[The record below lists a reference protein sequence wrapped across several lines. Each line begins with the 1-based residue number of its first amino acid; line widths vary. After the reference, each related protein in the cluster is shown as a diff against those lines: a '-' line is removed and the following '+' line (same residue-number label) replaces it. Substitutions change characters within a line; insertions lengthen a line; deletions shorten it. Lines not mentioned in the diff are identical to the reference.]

1 MKKKLALFMTMML
14 TMSMIPF
21 SSFAEKTDDFVKI
34 VNGIEEYGARD
45 ENKPVSFTI
54 DLGEDAY
61 LYRGMVEITLKN
73 ARIADTSNPVTA
85 KFMEDDKEVG
95 TETEVTFEDKLK
107 SEPLKGNEDN
117 FYMRIGGSKDLR
129 NKGEE
134 NTKLLITMRLDFS
147 NSSLG
152 DVDVTMKDLAQE
164 GIGNKTF
171 TIARFSGTMQRSMLV
186 DVDDSKTRVGK
197 AGGSL
202 SEFEITRFDT
212 LDSKTTNNTV
222 ELELPANI
230 EFNTKNTEVMLD
242 GKKITPTY
250 KQDNRI
256 LMLTNVSRDADKL
269 TVKPYVDIDDEKIP
283 YGDVKL
289 NIEFYVGSRAVDG
302 KDVVIG
308 SVTDSGAQV
317 KITEKGKDR
326 IPKLTAGE
334 TKTVEVTLDGVK
346 GTFSKGS
353 LISFKLDKIDA
364 VYGKVTVID
373 PKGKI
378 MPMGQSAGK
387 SVGDTVNNLEV
398 YKNRTF
404 DFKVLE
410 NDMNQ
415 IKFEMD
421 ITAAMMEDGKA
432 QLAIIKD
439 GAEQSRTDLAYVE
452 SKANIE
458 TGISTVSKGSVF
470 KGQDIVL
477 RETKA
482 GSFEVGDV
490 LYFVFDRANMGFD
503 ISDLKI
509 TATQNV
515 EFAEPKVNK
524 DGVLELKVNRKSYN
538 APARIDITGIKVYTT
553 ENVVGGIVKLKIN
566 LNKIDENTIYEV
578 DYVNI
583 LGGNISNVTVFTIG
597 SKNYTA
603 SGTQKEASEAPY
615 VKNGYTMLPVR
626 ALAESLGLTSTWDN
640 ENKIATFANN
650 NKIAVIELGKKTMIV
665 NGTPISLSVPAE
677 LKNGVTMIELRGLAN
692 AFGVDIDWNGV
703 QKTATVKSK

>member
-21 SSFAEKTDDFVKI
+21 SSFAEKTDDFVKV

-61 LYRGMVEITLKN
+61 LDRGLVEVTLKN
-73 ARIADTSNPVTA
+73 VKTARIANPITA
-85 KFMEDDKEVG
+85 KFMEGDKEVG
-95 TETEVTFEDKLK
+95 METEVTFEDKVN
-107 SEPLKGNEDN
+107 SDPLRGNEDN

-129 NKGEE
+129 NKGTE

-152 DVDVTMKDLAQE
+152 DVDVAMKDMSE
-164 GIGNKTF
+164 TGIGVKEF
-171 TIARFSGTMQRSMLV
+171 TIADFTGTMQRSMLV
-186 DVDDSKTRVGK
+186 EVKDDKTRVGK

-202 SEFEITRFDT
+202 SEFQVTRFDS
-212 LDSKTTNNTV
+212 LDSKITSNTV
-222 ELELPANI
+222 ELKLPSNI
-230 EFNTKNTEVMLD
+230 EFNTKNTEVILD

-250 KQDNRI
+250 KQDNKI
-256 LMLTNVSRDADKL
+256 LMLSNVSRDADKL
-269 TVKPYVDIDDEKIP
+269 VVKPYVDIDDEKIP

-289 NIEFYVGSRAVDG
+289 DIDFYVGSRSVDG
-302 KDVVIG
+302 KEAIIG
-308 SVTDSGAQV
+308 TVTDSGAQV

-353 LISFKLDKIDA
+353 LINFKVDGIDA
-364 VYGKVTVID
+364 VYGKVTIID

-387 SVGDTVNNLEV
+387 AIDDKVNNLEV
-398 YKNRTF
+398 YRNRTF

-421 ITAAMMEDGKA
+421 ITASMMEDGRA
-432 QLAIIKD
+432 QLSLIKD
-439 GAEQSRTDLAYVE
+439 GVEQSRTDLANVE
-452 SKANIE
+452 SKAKIE
-458 TGISTVSKGSVF
+458 TGISPVTKGKVF
-470 KGQDIVL
+470 KGNDIVI
-477 RETKA
+477 RESQA

-490 LYFVFDRANMGFD
+490 LYFVFDKSNIGFD
-503 ISDLKI
+503 ASDIEI
-509 TATQNV
+509 TNTQNMQ
-515 EFAEPKVNK
+515 FSDPKVNK
-524 DGVLELKVNRKSYN
+524 DGVLEIKVLRKSYN
-538 APARIDITGIKVYTT
+538 APARIDIKGIKVYTT
-553 ENVVGGIVKLKIN
+553 ENVVGGVAKLKIN
-566 LNKIDENTIYEV
+566 LNKVDDNTIYAV
-578 DYVNI
+578 DYVNV
-583 LGGNISNVTVFTIG
+583 LGGNITNVTIFTIG
-597 SKNYTA
+597 SKNYTT
-603 SGTQKEASEAPY
+603 SGTQKSASEAPY

-626 ALAESLGLTSTWDN
+626 ALAESFGLTSSWDN

-650 NKIAVIELGKKTMIV
+650 SKIAVVELGKKTMIV
-665 NGTPISLSVPAE
+665 NGTSIQLSVPAE

>member
-21 SSFAEKTDDFVKI
+21 SSFAEKTDDFVKV

-61 LYRGMVEITLKN
+61 LDRGLVEVTLKN
-73 ARIADTSNPVTA
+73 VKTARIANPITA
-85 KFMEDDKEVG
+85 KFMEGDKEVG
-95 TETEVTFEDKLK
+95 METEVTFEDKVN
-107 SEPLKGNEDN
+107 SDPLRGNEDN

-129 NKGEE
+129 NKGTE

-152 DVDVTMKDLAQE
+152 DVDVAMKDMSE
-164 GIGNKTF
+164 TGIGVKEF
-171 TIARFSGTMQRSMLV
+171 TIADFTGTMQRSMLV
-186 DVDDSKTRVGK
+186 EVKDDKTRVGK

-202 SEFEITRFDT
+202 SEFQVTRFDS
-212 LDSKTTNNTV
+212 LDSKITSNTV
-222 ELELPANI
+222 ELKLPSNI
-230 EFNTKNTEVMLD
+230 EFNTKNTEVILD

-256 LMLTNVSRDADKL
+256 LMLSNVSRDADKL
-269 TVKPYVDIDDEKIP
+269 VVKPYVDIDDEKIP

-289 NIEFYVGSRAVDG
+289 DIDFYVGSRSVDG
-302 KDVVIG
+302 KEAIIG
-308 SVTDSGAQV
+308 TVTDSGAQV

-353 LISFKLDKIDA
+353 LINFKVDGIDA
-364 VYGKVTVID
+364 VYGKVTIID

-387 SVGDTVNNLEV
+387 AIDDKVNNLEV
-398 YKNRTF
+398 YRNRTF

-421 ITAAMMEDGKA
+421 ITASMMEDGRA
-432 QLAIIKD
+432 QLSLIKD
-439 GAEQSRTDLAYVE
+439 GVEQSRTDLANVE
-452 SKANIE
+452 SKAKIE
-458 TGISTVSKGSVF
+458 TGISPVTKGKVF
-470 KGQDIVL
+470 KGNDIVI
-477 RETKA
+477 RESQA

-490 LYFVFDRANMGFD
+490 LYFVFDKSNIGFD
-503 ISDLKI
+503 ASDIEI
-509 TATQNV
+509 TNTQNM
-515 EFAEPKVNK
+515 EFSDPKVNK
-524 DGVLELKVNRKSYN
+524 DGVLEIKVLRKSYN

-553 ENVVGGIVKLKIN
+553 ENVVGGVAKLKIN
-566 LNKIDENTIYEV
+566 LNKIDDNTIYAV
-578 DYVNI
+578 DYVNV
-583 LGGNISNVTVFTIG
+583 LGGNITNVTIFTIG
-597 SKNYTA
+597 SKNYTT

-626 ALAESLGLTSTWDN
+626 ALAESLGLTSSWDN
-640 ENKIATFANN
+640 ENKIATFANSS
-650 NKIAVIELGKKTMIV
+650 KIAVVELGKNTMIV
-665 NGTPISLSVPAE
+665 NGTPIALSVPAE

-692 AFGVDIDWNGV
+692 AFGVDIDWNGA

>member
-21 SSFAEKTDDFVKI
+21 SSFAEKTDDFVKV

-54 DLGEDAY
+54 DLGENAY
-61 LYRGMVEITLKN
+61 LSRGMVELTLKN
-73 ARIADTSNPVTA
+73 VKTARVANPITA
-85 KFMEDDKEVG
+85 KFMEGDKEVG
-95 TETEVTFEDKLK
+95 TETEVTFEDKIK
-107 SEPLKGNEDN
+107 SEPLRGNEEN
-117 FYMRIGGSKDLR
+117 FYMRIGGSKDLE
-129 NKGEE
+129 NKGKE

-147 NSSLG
+147 NSTLG
-152 DVDVTMKDLAQE
+152 DVDVRMKDLSQE
-164 GIGNKTF
+164 GIGDKEF
-171 TIARFSGTMQRSMLV
+171 TIAKFSGTMQRSMLI
-186 DVDDSKTRVGK
+186 DVADSKIRVGK
-197 AGGSL
+197 AGGAL
-202 SEFEITRFDT
+202 SSFEVTRFDT
-212 LDSKTTNNTV
+212 LDSQTASNTV
-222 ELELPANI
+222 EIKLPANI

-250 KQDNRI
+250 KDGNRI
-256 LMLTNVSRDADKL
+256 LMLSNVSRNADKL
-269 TVKPYVDIDDEKIP
+269 VVKPYIDIDDEKIP

-289 NIEFYVGSRAVDG
+289 NINFYIGSRSVDG
-302 KDVVIG
+302 KEVSIG
-308 SVTDSGAQV
+308 MVTDSGAQV

-353 LISFKLDKIDA
+353 LINFKLDGIDA
-364 VYGKVTVID
+364 VYGKVTIID

-387 SVGDTVNNLEV
+387 SAGDTVNNLEV

-421 ITAAMMEDGKA
+421 ITAGMMEGGKA
-432 QLAIIKD
+432 QLSLIKD
-439 GAEQSRTDLAYVE
+439 GVEQSRTDLANVE
-452 SKANIE
+452 SKAKVE
-458 TGISTVSKGSVF
+458 TTISTVAKGSVF
-470 KGQDIVL
+470 KGQDIIL
-477 RETKA
+477 RETRA

-503 ISDLKI
+503 ISDLKV
-509 TATQNV
+509 TSTQNV
-515 EFAEPKVNK
+515 EFSEPKVNK

-553 ENVVGGIVKLKIN
+553 ENVVGGVAKLKIN
-566 LNKIDENTIYEV
+566 LNKIDDNTIYEV

-583 LGGNISNVTVFTIG
+583 LGGGISNITVFTIG
-597 SKNYTA
+597 SKNYTT

-640 ENKIATFANN
+640 ESKIATFANKS
-650 NKIAVIELGKKTMIV
+650 KIAVVELGKNTMIV
-665 NGTPISLSVPAE
+665 NGTAVPLSVPAE
-677 LKNGVTMIELRGLAN
+677 LKNGATMIELRGLAN
-692 AFGVDIDWNGV
+692 AFGVDIDWNGA
-703 QKTATVKSK
+703 QKTATV